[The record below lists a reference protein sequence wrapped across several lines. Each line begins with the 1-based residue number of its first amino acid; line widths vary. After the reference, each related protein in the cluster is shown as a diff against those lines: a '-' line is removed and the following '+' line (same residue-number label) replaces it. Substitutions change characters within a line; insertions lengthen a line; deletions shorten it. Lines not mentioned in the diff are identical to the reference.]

1 MDFNIDHMYRELM
14 EEVNSFHELSS
25 SEAEEID
32 QNDGE
37 INQNN
42 EVAIQSEPVIPTVY
56 FEDIKPGILFV
67 NTIQK

>member
-32 QNDGE
+32 QDEE
-37 INQNN
+37 IIQNN
-42 EVAIQSEPVIPTVY
+42 EVAIQSEPLIPTVY